1 MGRQSND
8 ERFYLKKDVGGRG
21 LKSLRDVFVE
31 TRLRVAW
38 YMVKSSNK
46 WIKEAWKRELLKET
60 NSIKDEAITSMYAVR
75 TVLYF
80 EEDYILLDEER
91 IEKDWRATKARLK
104 NSVEQKRREQYL
116 DKEMQREI
124 FQKQNES
131 CNLWLRQNLTP
142 RKTTSVMI
150 MLEQMAETKA
160 WKASRGLVKCSKCR
174 LCG

>member
-116 DKEMQREI
+116 DKEMQSEI